1 MAHSQHAS
9 SRDMG
14 ESPLVPGHSTPL
26 LTITHSSA
34 QLPALQDWGRKREH
48 TSPGKIQKQEEDE
61 FGAGGAEKCA
71 HSADCAQA
79 GAHQVVEPSITAGA
93 HQGTNLKGQGCS
105 ALCVLL
111 AKETRDATPALS
123 FTDFS
128 FTPSLKAKS
137 ISCIA

>member
-1 MAHSQHAS
+1 MAQSQHTS

-48 TSPGKIQKQEEDE
+48 TSQGKIQKQEEDE

-71 HSADCAQA
+71 HRADCAQMVLTKWLN
-79 GAHQVVEPSITAGA
+79 HPSQQE
-93 HQGTNLKGQGCS
+93 H
-105 ALCVLL
+105 
-111 AKETRDATPALS
+111 TRVQ
-123 FTDFS
+123 
-128 FTPSLKAKS
+128 
-137 ISCIA
+137 I